1 MTLLNNTPG
10 GQWEALNV
18 KRPASAYVEKRDKV
32 ATAQKALGLAQLA
45 LSIFVFVKGLKKK

>member
-45 LSIFVFVKGLKKK
+45 LSIFVFVKGLKKR